1 MEARY
6 LCSTSTDE
14 ILILSKSEKLGMCV
28 GAYEPQMECYSE
40 GIYSTKFFFTRK
52 KFQIDHLNVY
62 FKKLQRK
69 D

>member
-1 MEARY
+1 MEARC

-40 GIYSTKFFFTRK
+40 GIYSTKFFLLEK
-52 KFQIDHLNVY
+52 S
-62 FKKLQRK
+62 FKLII
-69 D
+69 